1 MRDYITI
8 GSTPCNEDCQQVPY
22 EDYNLAMRECKQFI
36 EAIRK
41 ALGNE
46 PERAHLVVKGFPH
59 DFGTYHEVVCYY
71 DTANEQSSEYA
82 FKCESDSPST
92 WAEVGMVAPT
102 KEIEKDVVNNGA

>member
-41 ALGNE
+41 ALGQE
-46 PERAHLVVKGFPH
+46 PEGAYLKVKGFPH
-59 DFGTYHEVVCYY
+59 DFGTYHEVVCMF
-71 DTANEQSSEYA
+71 DTNNEQASEYA

-92 WAEVGMVAPT
+92 WAEVGMVSPT
-102 KEIEKDVVNNGA
+102 KEIEKDVVKDEA